1 MNVIAGNA
9 TDAYG
14 LFSDDL
20 GARSSDM
27 AGFEELVEKALKDGF
42 IWAEVYCLAECTL
55 KKIVEENAV
64 DWKIMLCSISHELNS
79 LHHYVENLS

>member
-42 IWAEVYCLAECTL
+42 I
-55 KKIVEENAV
+55 
-64 DWKIMLCSISHELNS
+64 
-79 LHHYVENLS
+79 